1 MVDVRLRYL
10 DDAAKSLFISSPA
23 ISAHLQTA
31 RRSLID
37 DQNGLSS
44 ELSTE
49 RICTV
54 CGYMLIPGR
63 TCKAIGITA
72 GRRTRLDRLSRTG
85 SGVNIEKVQCDSC
98 GRVSMIEKPSSNAK
112 QRKPEPEVRSAQRA
126 KQTIS
131 EKVEPTSGPPPGLTQ
146 HAEEPSR
153 KRPRNKKPTLQSL
166 LSNQQKSIKSN
177 PTGDYGLD
185 LMDLMKQ

>member
-1 MVDVRLRYL
+1 
-10 DDAAKSLFISSPA
+10 
-23 ISAHLQTA
+23 
-31 RRSLID
+31 
-37 DQNGLSS
+37 
-44 ELSTE
+44 
-49 RICTV
+49 
-54 CGYMLIPGR
+54 
-63 TCKAIGITA
+63 
-72 GRRTRLDRLSRTG
+72 
-85 SGVNIEKVQCDSC
+85 
-98 GRVSMIEKPSSNAK
+98 MIEKPSSNAK